1 MIVDENEVVN
11 EDTSVEDEG
20 KKTHL
25 TFKDIDYLN
34 NNLKPKWYHF
44 ESVDDKTHEVVKE
57 WDDVFLEFDRVIAP
71 LEYESMEITYS
82 ELSGDSMIETH
93 VNYHFVDW
101 SVYRVDYFNDR
112 ESLKYI
118 SAEIKLLELYIIT
131 SSIGPQ
137 SLKWF
142 IISSIDIGSFR
153 PSIINFSF
161 WIPSI

>member
-1 MIVDENEVVN
+1 MVVDENEVVN
-11 EDTSVEDEG
+11 EDLNVEDEG

-34 NNLKPKWYHF
+34 ENLKPKWYHY
-44 ESVDDKTHEVVKE
+44 ESVDDKTHEVIKE

-71 LEYESMEITYS
+71 LEYESMEIAYS

-118 SAEIKLLELYIIT
+118 SA
-131 SSIGPQ
+131 IGYYDNTTTT
-137 SLKWF
+137 F
-142 IISSIDIGSFR
+142 TF
-153 PSIINFSF
+153 NY
-161 WIPSI
+161 